1 MLRVSQKWRSIYTD
15 ILENINIKHYNNMNS
30 RSTTLEFAAEND
42 EVFWLDRKEA
52 AKPFSL

>member
-1 MLRVSQKWRSIYTD
+1 
-15 ILENINIKHYNNMNS
+15 MNS